1 MNHHIPSTHD
11 ERLAGLEARMA
22 AVEFREIEDREAL
35 RHHKEHTFAPLA
47 GKLDDLRT
55 KVYIGIGIGMAIN
68 VMVSKVFDVLR

>member
-47 GKLDDLRT
+47 GKRHRHRYGNQRDGVQGL
-55 KVYIGIGIGMAIN
+55 
-68 VMVSKVFDVLR
+68 